1 MPLFKLEI
9 LRLPADLLDDSEFV
23 IQIHREEELLQE
35 WKPVRSW
42 FPLCELFRNL
52 NLPIRQL
59 RTLHVCANDD
69 GKIAVTICD
78 LWNCIINDET
88 DDFEFV
94 VSDDIDEI
102 EILSE

>member
-9 LRLPADLLDDSEFV
+9 LRFPADLLDDSEFV
-23 IQIHREEELLQE
+23 IQIHRNDELLQE
-35 WKPVRSW
+35 WQPVRSW
-42 FPLCELFRNL
+42 FPLCGFFCNL

-69 GKIAVTICD
+69 DEIAVTILD
-78 LWNCIINDET
+78 LWNCIINDDT
-88 DDFEFV
+88 DDFEV
-94 VSDDIDEI
+94 VVTEDVDDF